1 MKIHGLTNPK
11 QVAVVSVFIPREF
24 Y

>member
-1 MKIHGLTNPK
+1 MYGLTNPK
-11 QVAVVSVFIPREF
+11 QVAVVSVFISREF